1 MGSENPFSAE
11 RGGMLSGWAASRIGQ
26 LLDTASQY
34 TFGDWQGGHHP
45 RWQNRGSISTSLR
58 PPSRMVDPLS
68 YRTIPPSPAEPNGHQ
83 NFAYHPATSA
93 RTRCIHRAS
102 ADRTLPNT
110 TNRLSKRADGYGGPP
125 LRIILR
131 PQTRSTRVPTNASR
145 GVFIHHRTV
154 CRKLTL
160 WTEFQSIIPS

>member
-1 MGSENPFSAE
+1 VECRAGGPLAGLVSFRTLQARTHSAAG
-11 RGGMLSGWAASRIGQ
+11 RAGTIHDGNNH
-26 LLDTASQY
+26 
-34 TFGDWQGGHHP
+34 GHVP
-45 RWQNRGSISTSLR
+45 TSLH
-58 PPSRMVDPLS
+58 PPSGMVDPHEHKA
-68 YRTIPPSPAEPNGHQ
+68 IPPGPAEPTGQ
-83 NFAYHPATSA
+83 RDFALYPATSA

-110 TNRLSKRADGYGGPP
+110 TNRLSKRADGYGGPA
-125 LRIILR
+125 LHRILR